1 MSPPPVPETNPLLTP
16 ERAGGEA
23 AAEEEASKAER
34 LSRLLKRPPKGDDLF
49 SLMVGKSAG
58 YNKEKLGVVDVATE
72 YFSRKQRCVREQCQ
86 TTELAAFQHYEQ
98 PKENNRKSLL
108 VRFKAKHQQTSC
120 LVGGPSATHPYRVTE
135 NALSER
141 KRPKKPTSVICQ

>member
-1 MSPPPVPETNPLLTP
+1 
-16 ERAGGEA
+16 
-23 AAEEEASKAER
+23 
-34 LSRLLKRPPKGDDLF
+34 
-49 SLMVGKSAG
+49 MVGKSAG

-108 VRFKAKHQQTSC
+108 VRFKAKTPTN
-120 LVGGPSATHPYRVTE
+120 LVPCRRVSSHST
-135 NALSER
+135 LPR
-141 KRPKKPTSVICQ
+141 Y